1 MKGQNMTKEVDIDK
15 ALSEAKAELRKNGV
29 VINEKGLTAFLKDK
43 VKICMI
49 PDNPKTSNKEVKSCR
64 YSKVIAKKKQ

>member
-1 MKGQNMTKEVDIDK
+1 MTKEVDIDK

-49 PDNPKTSNKEVKSCR
+49 PDPVKGDNSQDIR
-64 YSKVIAKKKQ
+64 K